1 MRSEISFLFN
11 FANQCL
17 SVRIQYSDACQNAA
31 DNSQNRND
39 QRIVGLVL
47 FSVENMNRLDL
58 VFEQNSLWIVLVGH
72 MVSGMQG
79 IGVELLLAGDLIV
92 DLVFDRKQIYVVQE
106 HRRRISS
113 VISVIVG
120 GDLEPLVGEKLL
132 HGFRIRIFYSV
143 LRVRVPVRTKLQVV
157 QLIIKFQRLGN
168 LVVSSYQVP
177 VVFAVDSADLDQPW
191 NFLQVEVRNQF
202 ASLLLLNFRD
212 QSLDIEVLLLDG
224 FIIYVHRL
232 IGEASQLVH
241 PILEIQSLVVHI
253 INNIK

>member
-1 MRSEISFLFN
+1 M
-11 FANQCL
+11 
-17 SVRIQYSDACQNAA
+17 
-31 DNSQNRND
+31 
-39 QRIVGLVL
+39 
-47 FSVENMNRLDL
+47 
-58 VFEQNSLWIVLVGH
+58 
-72 MVSGMQG
+72 
-79 IGVELLLAGDLIV
+79 
-92 DLVFDRKQIYVVQE
+92 
-106 HRRRISS
+106 
-113 VISVIVG
+113 
-120 GDLEPLVGEKLL
+120 

-224 FIIYVHRL
+224 FIL
-232 IGEASQLVH
+232 SQV
-241 PILEIQSLVVHI
+241 QRKK
-253 INNIK
+253 NFTT

>member
-1 MRSEISFLFN
+1 MIAIDFL
-11 FANQCL
+11 L
-17 SVRIQYSDACQNAA
+17 HSDAAATKCQTSFWSGQR
-31 DNSQNRND
+31 SQMCR
-39 QRIVGLVL
+39 
-47 FSVENMNRLDL
+47 
-58 VFEQNSLWIVLVGH
+58 
-72 MVSGMQG
+72 
-79 IGVELLLAGDLIV
+79 
-92 DLVFDRKQIYVVQE
+92 
-106 HRRRISS
+106 
-113 VISVIVG
+113 G
-120 GDLEPLVGEKLL
+120 GYLLL

-253 INNIK
+253 INYIK